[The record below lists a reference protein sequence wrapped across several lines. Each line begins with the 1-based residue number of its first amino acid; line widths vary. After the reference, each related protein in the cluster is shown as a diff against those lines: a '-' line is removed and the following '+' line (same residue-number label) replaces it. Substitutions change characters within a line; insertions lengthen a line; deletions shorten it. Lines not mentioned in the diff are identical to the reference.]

1 MNQARQRAPAGHRAR
16 RTALAAAVLG
26 ATIVAG
32 ACQRGDPAK
41 AAAAQGPQ
49 AMQIGKENIAII
61 GMGQLQTGP
70 ALSGTLTPQNT
81 ASVRAEVAGPV
92 LQTYVEQGQSVAR
105 GTLLARLDDAA
116 LRESALSAQSAL
128 RSAQL
133 TLDNAT
139 RDLERS
145 TRLAQAG
152 AIADRDLETAK
163 RGQLSA
169 EAALADA
176 KARATLA
183 ERQLEKT
190 QIRAPIAGIVSERQV
205 NAGDAV
211 QPGSALFTIVDPT
224 SMRLEASV
232 PSEQVQALRVGQTV
246 QFNVNGYPG
255 RSFTGRIDRINPA
268 ADPATRQVR
277 LYVTIPNAGRSLVSG
292 LFAEG
297 RVATESKQAL
307 AVPLSAVDMR
317 GLNPTV
323 MRIHQG
329 RAEQVPVALGLRDE
343 QAEKVEVTSG
353 LAAGDTLLVGTAQGI
368 VAGTPVKVTIA
379 DDRTT
384 AQR

>member
-1 MNQARQRAPAGHRAR
+1 MRMGREGSRADTRAR
-16 RTALAAAVLG
+16 RVALAIAFGAAAALG
-26 ATIVAG
+26 ACKRSG
-32 ACQRGDPAK
+32 SEAK
-41 AAAAQGPQ
+41 AAGPEPAQ
-49 AMQIGKENIAII
+49 AMQIGKENIAVIA
-61 GMGQLQTGP
+61 MGQLQTGP
-70 ALSGTLTPQNT
+70 ALSGTLTPQNV

-105 GTLLARLDDAA
+105 GALLARLDDASF
-116 LRESALSAQSAL
+116 RESALSAQSAV

-133 TLDNAT
+133 AVDNAN
-139 RDLERS
+139 RDLERN

-163 RGQLSA
+163 RGQLA
-169 EAALADA
+169 ADAALADA

-190 QIRAPIAGIVSERQV
+190 QIRAPISGIVSEKAV

-211 QPGSALFTIVDPT
+211 QPGAALFTIVEPS

-232 PSEQVQALRVGQTV
+232 PSEQVQELRIGQTV

-255 RSFTGRIDRINPA
+255 RSFTGRVDRINPA

-277 LYVTIPNAGRSLVSG
+277 IYVTLPNVGRSLVSG

-297 RVATESKQAL
+297 RVATASKEAL
-307 AVPLSAVDMR
+307 SVPLAAIDMR

-323 MRIHQG
+323 MRIRQG
-329 RAEQVPVALGLRDE
+329 RAEQVPVKLGLRDE
-343 QAEKVEVTSG
+343 HAERVEVTSG

-368 VAGTPVKVTIA
+368 GPGTPVRVVITN
-379 DDRTT
+379 DRAT
-384 AQR
+384 AER